1 MDTASF
7 FAADTGTHPWV
18 IYGAFVPGIV
28 IAAALVWAVV
38 IGIRV
43 MRRESERPTERE
55 QPHLPVTGAVHEIS
69 EMREL
74 DELHP
79 DGGERLMPYELHA
92 TGTRRSQDQHRRR
105 WHPGSSGSFGGGGPG
120 RT

>member
-1 MDTASF
+1 MDIASYVVLAVAPNVWATF
-7 FAADTGTHPWV
+7 
-18 IYGAFVPGIV
+18 GAFIGGLVIV
-28 IAAALVWAVV
+28 IALVWAVGMG
-38 IGIRV
+38 IGV
-43 MRRESERPTERE
+43 MRREPDRPTEAE
-55 QPHLPVTGAVHEIS
+55 QPHLPVTGAVHEIR

-74 DELHP
+74 DELHV
-79 DGGERLMPYELHA
+79 DDGERLMPYELHA